1 VTPILH
7 RIIQSRD
14 LPQFT
19 GLAQT
24 RLDELI
30 AAGTFPKPVKLSSR
44 RVGWLESE
52 IITWQ
57 QRKIAERD
65 RANGAASERDDSA
78 TTSIGNA
85 PRGAFPISQA
95 PRWKAPSDV

>member
-1 VTPILH
+1 MTPILH

-14 LPQFT
+14 LPTFT
-19 GLAQT
+19 GLNQT

-57 QRKIAERD
+57 QARIAERD
-65 RANGAASERDDSA
+65 RQHNGAAPERDHSA

-95 PRWKAPSDV
+95 PRWKPQA